1 MSPAAR
7 SMFVFSLYMFF
18 VGLVLLIAP
27 NLLLGIFGFPLA
39 QDVWIRVVGLL
50 AFLLGF
56 YYLQAARA
64 ELRIF
69 FTWTIPTRICVF
81 VVFLAFVLMRMAAP
95 ALVIFGLVDLCA
107 ALWTAWA
114 LRANAPSVATAHSRS

>member
-18 VGLVLLIAP
+18 VGATLFVAP
-27 NLLLGIFGFPLA
+27 NLLLRLFGFPLT
-39 QDVWIRVVGLL
+39 QEIWIRVVGLL

-64 ELRIF
+64 ELRAF
-69 FTWTIPTRICVF
+69 FVWTIPTRVCVF
-81 VVFLAFVLMRMAAP
+81 VAFLAFVLLHMAAP
-95 ALVIFGLVDLCA
+95 ALALFGLIDFCA

-114 LRANAPSVATAHSRS
+114 LRADAPNAASIPHTS